1 MLTLILCIWYILCF
15 QNADLYSGIPLP
27 YSLVLMELIHQL
39 SNSTMKIL
47 RLPSSFSQSSVS
59 LDFDT
64 ARILPL
70 SLRILRWYYELRM
83 PGLFADGLIRYHP
96 HFLRRREALLCSR
109 VTPICL

>member
-1 MLTLILCIWYILCF
+1 
-15 QNADLYSGIPLP
+15 
-27 YSLVLMELIHQL
+27 MELIHQL

-70 SLRILRWYYELRM
+70 SLRILRWSYEPRM
-83 PGLFADGLIRYHP
+83 PGLFGSGLIRYHP

-109 VTPICL
+109 VTPIGLCCALGSRPKLPSSSFSNACAAP